1 MDIFQIN
8 SIVASCFTAN
18 PTGNYCF
25 SVITYGYNF
34 PTGTISNGKLQ
45 FPQQSNVVTIQNC
58 YRSLMLDFSIV
69 GGFVYQTLLLLLIN
83 SIYRN
88 FYKGEAKNIL

>member
-1 MDIFQIN
+1 MVN
-8 SIVASCFTAN
+8 C
-18 PTGNYCF
+18 
-25 SVITYGYNF
+25 NF
-34 PTGTISNGKLQ
+34 HNAR
-45 FPQQSNVVTIQNC
+45 NVVTIQNC

-88 FYKGEAKNIL
+88 FYKGEAKNILYKIVFKITKKNTSTLENILSILT